1 MILEQIQKPND
12 IKKIDPKDYPLLASE
27 IRHFL
32 VEKVSRQGG
41 HLASNLG
48 AVELTMALHI
58 VFTLPRDKIIFDVG
72 HQCYTHKLLTG
83 RRDGFD
89 TLREYGGMSGFPNYE
104 ESACDVFDTG
114 HSSTSI
120 STGLGLAQARDLL
133 GAKYSVVSVI
143 GDGSMTGGM
152 AFEALNNASRLE
164 SNMIIVL
171 NDNDKSIGDNVGGL
185 SSAFQNLRT
194 APAYNRMKQSV
205 KSSLDKIPAVGE
217 QMVRQIGRA
226 KDAVKQMLLPN
237 MLFENMGLT
246 YLGPIDGHN
255 VNAVI
260 RALKD
265 ARRVNRAVVVHV
277 VTKKGK
283 GYRFSEENPERF
295 HGIDPFNVSTGRPL
309 HRKKKTYTD
318 FVSEGMLA
326 IGEKDPKVAA
336 VTAAMA
342 EGTGL
347 AAFRSRFPKRFFDV
361 GIAEQ
366 HAVGFAAGLAKGG
379 LKPYVC
385 IYSTFLQRAYD
396 QLIHDVALQKLPVTI
411 LVDRAGLVGADG
423 ITHHGMLD
431 GGYLQTI
438 PGITVMAPCDGQE
451 LLAMLHF
458 SLDFGGPLVIRYPRG
473 AAPLS
478 LSSEHAE
485 IRCGKAEI
493 LLQGKDILLFAAGSM
508 VRTAAEAAGIL
519 KKEGLCPTVVNAR
532 FTKPFDRDLLR
543 RLTAEHSLTA
553 VLEESNR
560 SGGLGEHIAQFFED
574 EQIGCRLINFSPEDA
589 FYPHGKTERLLED
602 AGLTPG
608 QVAGR
613 IRQAWEEAHA

>member
-1 MILEQIQKPND
+1 MILDSIKKPND
-12 IKKIDPKDYPLLASE
+12 IKKVDPKDYPVLAAE

-32 VEKVSRQGG
+32 LEKVSQQGG

-104 ESACDVFDTG
+104 ESDCDVFDTG
-114 HSSTSI
+114 HSSTSL

-152 AFEALNNASRLE
+152 AFEALNNASRLN

-171 NDNDKSIGDNVGGL
+171 NDNDKSISDNVGGL

-255 VNAVI
+255 VSAIV

-265 ARRVNRAVVVHV
+265 ARRVDRAVVVHV
-277 VTKKGK
+277 VTRKGK
-283 GYRFSEENPERF
+283 GYRFAEENPERF
-295 HGIDPFNVSTGRPL
+295 HGVDAFNVSTGRPL
-309 HRKKKTYTD
+309 RRKKKTYTD
-318 FVSEGMLA
+318 YVSEGLLKLGAENEKVTA
-326 IGEKDPKVAA
+326 I
-336 VTAAMA
+336 TAAMA

-347 AAFRSRFPKRFFDV
+347 AAFRSRYPKRFFDV

-385 IYSTFLQRAYD
+385 VYSTFLQRAYD
-396 QLIHDVALQKLPVTI
+396 QIVHDVALQKLPVTF

-423 ITHHGMLD
+423 VTHHGMLD
-431 GGYLQTI
+431 GGFLQTV
-438 PGITVMAPCDGQE
+438 PDLTVMAPCDGSE
-451 LLAMLHF
+451 LLAMLDF
-458 SLDFGGPLVIRYPRG
+458 SLHFNRPLVIRYPRG

-478 LSSEHAE
+478 LIPEHAPIVYGQAE
-485 IRCGKAEI
+485 VLEEGKE
-493 LLQGKDILLFAAGSM
+493 ILLFAAGSM
-508 VRTAAEAAGIL
+508 VRISMEAAAIL
-519 KKEGLCPTVVNAR
+519 KKKGLKPTVVNAR
-532 FTKPFDRDLLR
+532 FTKPFDKELVR
-543 RLTAEHSLTA
+543 RLAAEHPLTA

-560 SGGLGEHIAQFFED
+560 SGGLGEHMAQFFED
-574 EQIGCRLINFSPEDA
+574 EQIGSRLINFSPEDA
-589 FYPHGKTERLLED
+589 FYPHGKTEQLLED
-602 AGLTPG
+602 AGLTAA
-608 QVAGR
+608 QVAER
-613 IRQAWEEAHA
+613 LLKVREEQQG